1 MNKYFTEREQAEL
14 IIDLVKSLNKGNS
27 CDYNE
32 RVQIAERQFQ
42 QLECAIARLQSKKEA
57 GF

>member
-1 MNKYFTEREQAEL
+1 MNKYFTEREQAEI

-27 CDYNE
+27 CDYAE
-32 RVQIAERQFQ
+32 RVQMAELQFQ
-42 QLECAIARLQSKKEA
+42 QLECAIARLQAKREA